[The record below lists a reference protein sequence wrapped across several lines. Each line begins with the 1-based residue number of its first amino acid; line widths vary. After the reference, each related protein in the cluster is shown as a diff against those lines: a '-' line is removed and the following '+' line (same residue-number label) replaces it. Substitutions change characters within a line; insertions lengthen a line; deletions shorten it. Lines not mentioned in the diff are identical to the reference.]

1 MGWFFAGAAAFV
13 LFVLYDINSVVWKKK
28 YLQSFFPLGVL
39 LLLASTGVC
48 LLREYEGSR
57 LARSLSAWL
66 YLIPGAV
73 SFGLTVYSLF
83 FALPFTETYVHIPG
97 KTVVCDRGMY
107 ALCRHPGVLWFCF
120 GYLFLALAWGT
131 GLIWGMAIVY
141 SLLNVG
147 YVILQDRWTF
157 PRTFDDYEGYRKRVP
172 FLIPTAGSLKRAWD
186 TRR

>member
-1 MGWFFAGAAAFV
+1 M
-13 LFVLYDINSVVWKKK
+13 
-28 YLQSFFPLGVL
+28 
-39 LLLASTGVC
+39 
-48 LLREYEGSR
+48 
-57 LARSLSAWL
+57 
-66 YLIPGAV
+66 IPGAV

>member
-1 MGWFFAGAAAFV
+1 MGWFSAGAAAFV

-28 YLQSFFPLGVL
+28 NLRSLFSLGVL
-39 LLLASTGVC
+39 LLLAATGVC
-48 LLREYEGSR
+48 LLREYECSR
-57 LARSLSAWL
+57 LARNPAVWL

-73 SFGLTVYSLF
+73 SFGLMVYSLF
-83 FALPFTETYVHIPG
+83 FALPFTETYVHVPG
-97 KTVVCDRGMY
+97 KAVVCDRGMY

-131 GLIWGMAIVY
+131 GLIWGMGIVY

-157 PRTFDDYEGYRKRVP
+157 PRTFEDYEGYRKRVP